1 MCDQTRGPTSIL
13 MNMAAEEADRI
24 PQAAAGGLLCGGKR
38 NPAGVTS
45 PWNAKSQHV
54 ATKNR
59 RRGGAWLAKQNRDTA
74 IADKPVTP
82 KNTTF

>member
-1 MCDQTRGPTSIL
+1 
-13 MNMAAEEADRI
+13 MNMAAEE
-24 PQAAAGGLLCGGKR
+24 AAGGLLCGGKR

-74 IADKPVTP
+74 IADKTSDTEKHYVL
-82 KNTTF
+82 KSSSAGGDSGSQRD

>member
-1 MCDQTRGPTSIL
+1 VCDQTRGPTSIL
-13 MNMAAEEADRI
+13 MNMAAEE
-24 PQAAAGGLLCGGKR
+24 AAGGLLCGGKR